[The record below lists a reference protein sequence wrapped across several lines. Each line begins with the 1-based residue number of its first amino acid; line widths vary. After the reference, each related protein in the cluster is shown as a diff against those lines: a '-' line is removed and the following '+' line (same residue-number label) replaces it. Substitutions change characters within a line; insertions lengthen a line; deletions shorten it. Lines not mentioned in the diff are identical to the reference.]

1 MKPSKKKIFLSW
13 LLVLL
18 CASSIFLL
26 VPLARTISDFVQT
39 YWDVSLFGYSVLV
52 AIFLIFL
59 LSLYLLWYR
68 LKIRAVSQYLWLAAV
83 ALAYVFFTL
92 KLWRRPEEAIHFLEY
107 GLLGFLL
114 FKAFR
119 HHIHDK
125 GVYIAAFLLGAMIG
139 LFDEILQ
146 WMIPLRYW
154 DLRDVSLN
162 ALSVGLF
169 QIAMWKGIRPDIPS
183 TRATPKSIRII
194 SWLIVANLL
203 FLGLCS
209 SNTPP
214 RVRSYTKLFP
224 FLAFLNKQEPMKEL
238 KHKHKDPEIGVFFSR
253 LEIEEL
259 IRIDS
264 ERTDEYSTI
273 FKEWAT
279 KEYGDFL
286 VNFPG
291 FDHPFLHEMRV
302 HIFRRDRRFS
312 EANKTKNQKNREKN
326 LLIAYKE
333 NLILEKYF
341 GRTLKRSPYKW
352 KNKRSKQIE
361 SEIEVKQFYKSP
373 VSASSPIPFKEKT
386 FWGIIFL
393 IWIALLFFNIR
404 IRTSRKQKSN

>member
-1 MKPSKKKIFLSW
+1 
-13 LLVLL
+13 
-18 CASSIFLL
+18 
-26 VPLARTISDFVQT
+26 LARTISDFVKK
-39 YWDVSLFGYSVLV
+39 YWDVSLFGYFVLV
-52 AIFLIFL
+52 AVFLVFL

-68 LKIRAVSQYLWLAAV
+68 LNIRAVSQYMWLAAV
-83 ALAYVFFTL
+83 ALVYVFFTL

-107 GLLGFLL
+107 GLLGFFL

-125 GVYIAAFLLGAMIG
+125 SVYIAAFLLGAMIG

-154 DLRDVSLN
+154 DLRDVGLN

-183 TRATPKSIRII
+183 TRMTPKSIRII

-203 FLGLCS
+203 LLGLCS

-224 FLAFLNKQEPMKEL
+224 FLSFLNSQEPMKEL

-259 IRIDS
+259 KKTDS
-264 ERTDEYSTI
+264 ERTDEYSAI
-273 FKEWAT
+273 FKEWAS

-312 EANKTKNQKNREKN
+312 EANKTKSQKNREEN

-341 GRTLKRSPYKW
+341 GRTLKRSPHKW
-352 KNKRSKQIE
+352 KKRRAKQIE
-361 SEIEVKQFYKSP
+361 SEIDVTQFYKSP
-373 VSASSPIPFKEKT
+373 VSASSPIPIKENML
-386 FWGIIFL
+386 WGIIFL
-393 IWIALLFFNIR
+393 IGITLLFLN
-404 IRTSRKQKSN
+404 IRTSRKQKST

>member
-1 MKPSKKKIFLSW
+1 MKLSKKKIFLSW
-13 LLVLL
+13 LLVFL
-18 CASSIFLL
+18 CASSIFFL
-26 VPLARTISDFVQT
+26 VPLARTISNFVKT
-39 YWDVSLFGYSVLV
+39 NWNISLFGYSVLIV
-52 AIFLIFL
+52 VFFVFL
-59 LSLYLLWYR
+59 LSLYFLWYR
-68 LKIRAVSQYLWLAAV
+68 LSIRAVSQYLWLAAV
-83 ALAYVFFTL
+83 ALVYVFFTL

-125 GVYIAAFLLGAMIG
+125 SVYFAAFLLGAMIG

-146 WMIPLRYW
+146 WMVPLRYW
-154 DLRDVSLN
+154 DLRDVGLN

-169 QIAMWKGIRPDIPS
+169 QIAFWKGIRPEISS
-183 TRATPKSIRII
+183 TRVTPKSMRII
-194 SWLIVANLL
+194 SWLLVANLFL
-203 FLGLCS
+203 LGLCS

-224 FLAFLNKQEPMKEL
+224 FLSFLNKQEPMKEL

-253 LEIEEL
+253 LEVEEL
-259 IRIDS
+259 KRIDS
-264 ERTDEYSTI
+264 ERTVEYSTI
-273 FKEWAT
+273 LKEWST

-286 VNFPG
+286 INFPG

-312 EANKTKNQKNREKN
+312 EAKKTNSQKNREKN

-341 GRTLKRSPYKW
+341 EKTLKKSPYKW
-352 KNKRSKQIE
+352 RNKRSKQIE
-361 SEIEVKQFYKSP
+361 SEIDVMGFYKSP
-373 VSASSPIPFKEKT
+373 VSASDPIPFKEKT
-386 FWGIIFL
+386 LWGIIFL
-393 IWIALLFFNIR
+393 ISITLIFLNIWI
-404 IRTSRKQKSN
+404 SRRQKST